1 MGSCGGRRPA
11 PAYIQTCRENAMAS
25 KLSLTEIH
33 DTIRELTQI
42 ESELERNINTTM
54 WISDTHGAGE
64 RFTTILKGRFGLIWR
79 TAQEALSKNFS
90 NEKLDYLDKV
100 IQRERYLTRSDDDE
114 YSLER
119 QDVISALVKIIRY
132 KVEDITDF
140 DLIRSDIN
148 MDLKTVI
155 ENLILGFHVPNL
167 VYEDEFI
174 ADKVITALAKIVKQV
189 ILGQLVVLGD
199 VFDRGDEPDKI
210 LRILMSPSIRPYMQF
225 VWGNHDIL
233 WMGAAAGNRSL
244 IAEALRI
251 SVRYDNLAFLERLGI
266 NLDKL
271 KAFAKKLYPGAI
283 TGLFKAKMEI
293 SRKME
298 KTLAMIQF
306 KLEEK
311 TIKQFPELQMESRLN
326 LEKFAEML
334 KKKETEGLTDTDFPT
349 LDLDNPLELTQEEED
364 VINDLVRQ
372 FTSSPKIRDLM
383 KYLFEDGK
391 LYHINNYIL
400 NIHALIPSTE
410 DGKFDKLFGKKGRE
424 LLKHIETMVKNVGR
438 RYLEGTEQDPFELA
452 VMFYLWCG
460 PKSPFF
466 GKHAMKTFERY
477 FFKDKVTHKEKT
489 LHWGENLKKKEFM
502 DLIMEEFGAERIV
515 YGHTPVDILKGEKI
529 ASPDGRSINI
539 DGGFSEAY
547 LGRGH
552 SLIHTP
558 YSLYAIILPS
568 LDEIKEAKY
577 ASLKFEEIARFE
589 RPIKVRDVYKGTE
602 LQKRRDELQKK
613 LREYIKKSK

>member
-1 MGSCGGRRPA
+1 
-11 PAYIQTCRENAMAS
+11 MAS
-25 KLSLTEIH
+25 NLKLTEMH
-33 DTIRELTQI
+33 DTIRELTEI

-54 WISDTHGAGE
+54 WISDPHGAGE
-64 RFTTILKGRFGLIWR
+64 RFTSILKGRFGLIWR
-79 TAQEALSKNFS
+79 TAQEALSKYFS
-90 NEKLDYLDKV
+90 STKLDYLDRV
-100 IQRERYLTRSDDDE
+100 IQAERYIPASNGF
-114 YSLER
+114 SMER

-132 KVEDITDF
+132 KVEGIADF

-148 MDLKTVI
+148 NDLKTVL
-155 ENLILGFHVPNL
+155 ENLILGFHVPNIVFENEL
-167 VYEDEFI
+167 I
-174 ADKVITALAKIVKQV
+174 AEKAISALAKIVKQV

-210 LRILMSPSIRPYMQF
+210 LRILMSPAIRPYVRF

-233 WMGAAAGNRSL
+233 WMGAAAGNKSL
-244 IAEALRI
+244 IAESLRI

-271 KAFAKKLYPGAI
+271 KAFAEKLYPGEI
-283 TGLFKAKMEI
+283 TGLFKAKLEI

-311 TIKQFPELQMESRLN
+311 TIKEFPELQMEPRLN
-326 LEKFAEML
+326 LEKFAELL
-334 KKKETEGLTDTDFPT
+334 KKNEIEGLTDTHFPT
-349 LDLDNPLELTQEEED
+349 LNLDNPLELTAEEAE
-364 VINDLVRQ
+364 VIEDLVRQ
-372 FTSSPKIRDLM
+372 FTTSKKIKDLM
-383 KYLFEDGK
+383 RYLFDTGK
-391 LYHINNYIL
+391 LYNVNNYIL

-424 LLKHIETMVKNVGR
+424 LLDHIENMVKNVGR
-438 RYLEGTEQDPFELA
+438 NYLEGKEQDPFELA

-477 FFKDKVTHKEKT
+477 FFKDKATHKEKT

-515 YGHTPVDILKGEKI
+515 YGHTPVDVMKGEKI

-568 LDEIKEAKY
+568 LDEIREAKY
-577 ASLKFEEIARFE
+577 ASLKFEEIARFNN
-589 RPIKVRDVYKGTE
+589 PIKIKDVYKGTE
-602 LQKRRDELQKK
+602 LQKRRDELLKK
-613 LREYIKKSK
+613 LRNYAKK

>member
-1 MGSCGGRRPA
+1 
-11 PAYIQTCRENAMAS
+11 MAS
-25 KLSLTEIH
+25 KLSLTEVH
-33 DTIRELTQI
+33 DIIRELTDI
-42 ESELERNINTTM
+42 ELELERNIDTTM
-54 WISDTHGAGE
+54 WISDPHGAGE

-79 TAQEALSKNFS
+79 TAQEALSRYFS
-90 NEKLDYLDKV
+90 VEKLDYLDAV
-100 IQRERYLTRSDDDE
+100 IQKERYLPEGDFVM
-114 YSLER
+114 ER
-119 QDVISALVKIIRY
+119 QDVIAALVKIIRY
-132 KVEDITDF
+132 KVEDVVDF
-140 DLIRSDIN
+140 EQIRGNIN
-148 MDLKTVI
+148 SDLKNVI
-155 ENLILGFHVPNL
+155 ENLILNFHVPDMI
-167 VYEDEFI
+167 YENEFI
-174 ADKVITALAKIVKQV
+174 ADKVITSLAKIVKQV

-199 VFDRGDEPDKI
+199 VFDRGNEPDKI
-210 LRILMSPSIRPYMQF
+210 LRILSSPEIRPYVRF

-266 NLDKL
+266 NLDRL
-271 KAFAKKLYPGAI
+271 KAFAEKLYPGEI
-283 TGLFKAKMEI
+283 TGLFKAKQPI

-311 TIKQFPELQMESRLN
+311 TIKEFPQLQMESRLN
-326 LEKFAEML
+326 LEKLAEML
-334 KKKETEGLTDTDFPT
+334 KKGETAPLTDTDFPT
-349 LDLDNPLELTQEEED
+349 LNLNDPLALTPEEAEVIDDLA
-364 VINDLVRQ
+364 RQ
-372 FTSSPKIRDLM
+372 FTTSKKIRDLM
-383 KYLFEDGK
+383 KYLFEEGK

-400 NIHALIPSTE
+400 NIHALIPSRE
-410 DGKFDKLFGKKGRE
+410 DGTFDTLFGKKGKE
-424 LLKHIETMVKNVGR
+424 LLDHIESMVRNVGR
-438 RYLEGTEQDPFELA
+438 RYLEGKEQDPFELA

-477 FFKDKVTHKEKT
+477 FFHDKATHKEKT

-502 DLIMEEFGAERIV
+502 DLIMREFGAERIV
-515 YGHTPVDILKGEKI
+515 YGHTPVDVMKGERI
-529 ASPDGRSINI
+529 ASPDGRAINI

-568 LDEIKEAKY
+568 VEEIRNAKH
-577 ASLKFEEIARFE
+577 ADLKFEEIARFDK
-589 RPIKVRDVYKGTE
+589 PKKIKDVFKGKE
-602 LQKRRDELQKK
+602 LIKRREELLKK
-613 LREYIKKSK
+613 LSAYAKKTR

>member
-1 MGSCGGRRPA
+1 
-11 PAYIQTCRENAMAS
+11 
-25 KLSLTEIH
+25 
-33 DTIRELTQI
+33 
-42 ESELERNINTTM
+42 
-54 WISDTHGAGE
+54 
-64 RFTTILKGRFGLIWR
+64 
-79 TAQEALSKNFS
+79 
-90 NEKLDYLDKV
+90 
-100 IQRERYLTRSDDDE
+100 
-114 YSLER
+114 
-119 QDVISALVKIIRY
+119 
-132 KVEDITDF
+132 
-140 DLIRSDIN
+140 
-148 MDLKTVI
+148 
-155 ENLILGFHVPNL
+155 
-167 VYEDEFI
+167 
-174 ADKVITALAKIVKQV
+174 ADKVITGLAKIVKQV

-199 VFDRGDEPDKI
+199 VFDRGDEPDRI
-210 LRILMSPSIRPYMQF
+210 LRILSSREIRPYVRF

-233 WMGAAAGNRSL
+233 WMGAAAGNKSL

-266 NLDKL
+266 NLEKL
-271 KAFAKKLYPGAI
+271 KAFAESLYPGGV
-283 TGLFKAKMEI
+283 TGQFKAKMDI

-311 TIKQFPELQMESRLN
+311 TIKQFPELQMDPRLN
-326 LEKFAEML
+326 LEKFAAML
-334 KKKETEGLTDTDFPT
+334 KTGDTEGLTDTHFPT
-349 LDLDNPLELTQEEED
+349 LDPGNPLALTREESE
-364 VINDLVRQ
+364 VIDDLARQ

-383 KYLFEDGK
+383 KYLFEEGK

-410 DGKFDKLFGKKGRE
+410 EGKFDKLFGKKGKE
-424 LLKHIETMVKNVGR
+424 LMNHLEALVKNVGK
-438 RYLEGTEQDPFELA
+438 RYLEEKDQDPFELA

-502 DLIMEEFGAERIV
+502 DLIMDEFGTERIV
-515 YGHTPVDILKGEKI
+515 YGHTPVDIMKGEKI
-529 ASPDGRSINI
+529 SSPDGRAINI

-558 YSLYAIILPS
+558 FSIYAIILPS
-568 LDEIKEAKY
+568 LDEIREAKH
-577 ASLKFEEIARFE
+577 ANLKFEEIARFDK
-589 RPIKVRDVYKGTE
+589 PIKMKDVFRGKE
-602 LQKRRDELQKK
+602 LRKRRDELLKK
-613 LREYIKKSK
+613 LREYAKKSR

>member
-1 MGSCGGRRPA
+1 
-11 PAYIQTCRENAMAS
+11 MAAR
-25 KLSLTEIH
+25 LSLTEIH
-33 DTIRELTQI
+33 DTIRELTEI
-42 ESELERNINTTM
+42 ETELDRSINTTM
-54 WISDTHGAGE
+54 WVSDPHGAGE

-79 TAQEALSKNFS
+79 TAQEALSKHFS
-90 NEKLDYLDKV
+90 VEKLDYLDHAV
-100 IQRERYLTRSDDDE
+100 QAERYLPDE
-114 YSLER
+114 PFTMER
-119 QDVISALVKIIRY
+119 QDVIWALVKIIRY
-132 KVEDITDF
+132 KVEDIVDF
-140 DLIRSDIN
+140 EQIRSNIN
-148 MDLKTVI
+148 EDLKSVI
-155 ENLILGFHVPNL
+155 ENLILGFHVPDI
-167 VYEDEFI
+167 VYENELI
-174 ADKVITALAKIVKQV
+174 ADKVITGLAKIVKQV

-199 VFDRGDEPDKI
+199 VFDRGDEPDRI
-210 LRILMSPSIRPYMQF
+210 LRILSSREIRPYVRF

-233 WMGAAAGNRSL
+233 WMGAAAGNKSL

-266 NLDKL
+266 NLEKL
-271 KAFAKKLYPGAI
+271 KAFAESLYPGGV
-283 TGLFKAKMEI
+283 TGQFKAKMDI

-311 TIKQFPELQMESRLN
+311 TIKQFPELQMDPRLN
-326 LEKFAEML
+326 LEKFAAML
-334 KKKETEGLTDTDFPT
+334 KTGDTEGLTDTHFPT
-349 LDLDNPLELTQEEED
+349 LDPGNPLALTREESE
-364 VINDLVRQ
+364 VIDDLARQ

-383 KYLFEDGK
+383 KYLFEEGK

-410 DGKFDKLFGKKGRE
+410 EGKFDKLFGKKGKE
-424 LLKHIETMVKNVGR
+424 LMNHLEALVKNVGK
-438 RYLEGTEQDPFELA
+438 RYLEEKDQDPFELA

-502 DLIMEEFGAERIV
+502 DLIMDEFGTERIV
-515 YGHTPVDILKGEKI
+515 YGHTPVDIMKGEKI
-529 ASPDGRSINI
+529 SSPDGRAINI

-558 YSLYAIILPS
+558 FSIYAIILPS
-568 LDEIKEAKY
+568 LDEIREAKH
-577 ASLKFEEIARFE
+577 ANLKFEEIARFDK
-589 RPIKVRDVYKGTE
+589 PIKMKDVFRGKE
-602 LQKRRDELQKK
+602 LRKRRDELLKK
-613 LREYIKKSK
+613 LREYAKKSR

>member
-1 MGSCGGRRPA
+1 
-11 PAYIQTCRENAMAS
+11 MAS
-25 KLSLTEIH
+25 RPGLTEIH
-33 DTIRELTQI
+33 DTIRELTEI

-79 TAQEALSKNFS
+79 TAQEALTKYFPA
-90 NEKLDYLDKV
+90 EKLDYLDRV
-100 IQRERYLTRSDDDE
+100 IQLERYIPSTEGVSM
-114 YSLER
+114 ER

-132 KVEDITDF
+132 KVEDIIDF
-140 DLIRSDIN
+140 DAIRSSIN
-148 MDLKTVI
+148 SDLKTAI
-155 ENLILGFHVPNL
+155 ENLILNFHVPDI
-167 VYEDEFI
+167 VYENELI
-174 ADKVITALAKIVKQV
+174 ADKMVTALAKIVKQV

-210 LRILMSPSIRPYMQF
+210 LRILMSPAIRPYVQF

-233 WMGAAAGNRSL
+233 WMGAAAGNKSL

-266 NLDKL
+266 NLDRL
-271 KAFAKKLYPGAI
+271 KAFAEKLYPGEI
-283 TGLFKAKMEI
+283 TGLFKAKLEI
-293 SRKME
+293 SKKME

-306 KLEEK
+306 KLEEA
-311 TIKQFPELQMESRLN
+311 TIKRFPELQMESRLN
-326 LEKFAEML
+326 LEKFADTL
-334 KKKETEGLTDTDFPT
+334 KKGETEGLTDTHFPT
-349 LDLDNPLELTQEEED
+349 LNLERPLELTAEEAE
-364 VINDLVRQ
+364 VIDDLARQ
-372 FTSSPKIRDLM
+372 FTTSPKIKDLM
-383 KYLFEDGK
+383 RYLFEHGK
-391 LYHINNYIL
+391 LYHVNNYLL

-410 DGKFDKLFGKKGRE
+410 EGKFDKLFGKKGKE
-424 LLKHIETMVKNVGR
+424 LLDHIEKMVKNVGNH
-438 RYLEGTEQDPFELA
+438 YLEGSEQDPFELA

-502 DLIMEEFGAERIV
+502 DLIMQEFGAERIV
-515 YGHTPVDILKGEKI
+515 YGHTPVDVMKGEKI

-568 LDEIKEAKY
+568 LDEIREAKY
-577 ASLKFEEIARFE
+577 ASLKFEEIAKFDK
-589 RPIKVRDVYKGTE
+589 PMKVKDVFKGTR
-602 LQKRRDELQKK
+602 LQARRDELLKK
-613 LREYIKKSK
+613 LRNYEKKAK